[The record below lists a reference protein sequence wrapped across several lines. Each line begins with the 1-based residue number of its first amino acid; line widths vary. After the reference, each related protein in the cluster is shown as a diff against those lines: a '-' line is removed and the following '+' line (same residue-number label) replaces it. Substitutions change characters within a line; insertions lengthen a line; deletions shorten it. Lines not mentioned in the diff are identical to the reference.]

1 MIRYYPSFAVKTKL
15 RTQGEEY
22 TLDGTPYS
30 GPFYETYNGEAY
42 TGSDPINGKNQLLK
56 PIKLYNNSPFLRTQK
71 LTNTVRNTFAENSFN
86 LQNVLNN
93 SEPQTYYPQPLES
106 DYTKG
111 YIIRYFIKKINSKG
125 FVMEISPQEY
135 TAFINGTVN
144 YDVSYYQVV
153 DILWKL
159 TGPLNTV
166 RISQY
171 DIRAGIIDTNK
182 RLIEN
187 ANKNFLGLMEFIGGD
202 YTKFSR
208 PTS

>member
-1 MIRYYPSFAVKTKL
+1 MIRYYPSFAVKTNL
-15 RTQGEEY
+15 RTQGESY
-22 TLDGTPYS
+22 TLDGAPYS

-56 PIKLYNNSPFLRTQK
+56 PLKLYNNSPFLRTQK
-71 LTNTVRNTFAENSFN
+71 LTNKVRDTFAENSFN

-187 ANKNFLGLMEFIGGD
+187 ANKNFLGLVEFIGGD

>member
-1 MIRYYPSFAVKTKL
+1 MIRYYPSFAVKTNL
-15 RTQGEEY
+15 RTQGESY

-56 PIKLYNNSPFLRTQK
+56 PLKLYNNSPFLRTQK
-71 LTNTVRNTFAENSFN
+71 LTNKVRDTFAENSFN

-187 ANKNFLGLMEFIGGD
+187 ANKNFLGLVEFIGGD

>member
-1 MIRYYPSFAVKTKL
+1 MIRYYPSFAVKTNL
-15 RTQGEEY
+15 RTQGESY

-56 PIKLYNNSPFLRTQK
+56 PIKLYSNSSFLRTQK
-71 LTNTVRNTFAENSFN
+71 LTNKVRNTFAENSFN
-86 LQNVLNN
+86 LQNVSNN

>member
-1 MIRYYPSFAVKTKL
+1 MIRYYPSFAVKTNL
-15 RTQGEEY
+15 RTQGEDY
-22 TLDGTPYS
+22 ALDGTPYS

-42 TGSDPINGKNQLLK
+42 TGSDPTNGKNQLLK
-56 PIKLYNNSPFLRTQK
+56 PLKLYNNSPFLRTQK
-71 LTNTVRNTFAENSFN
+71 LTNKVRETFAENSFN

-187 ANKNFLGLMEFIGGD
+187 ANKNFLGLVEFIGDD
-202 YTKFSR
+202 YTKFAR

>member
-56 PIKLYNNSPFLRTQK
+56 PLKLYNNSPFLRTQK
-71 LTNTVRNTFAENSFN
+71 LTNAVRNTFAENSFN

-125 FVMEISPQEY
+125 FVTEIAPEEY
-135 TAFINGTVN
+135 NDFVNGTVR
-144 YDVSYYQVV
+144 YDVSFYLVTQMF
-153 DILWKL
+153 WKL
-159 TGPLNTV
+159 TGDLNTK
-166 RISQY
+166 RYSQY
-171 DIRAGIIDTNK
+171 DIRSGIIDVNK
-182 RLIEN
+182 KNTED
-187 ANKNFLGLMEFIGGD
+187 AGKNFLGLIEFIGGE
-202 YTKFSR
+202 YAKFSR
-208 PTS
+208 PTT